1 MNTQQTRFDTKSLL
15 LGAALGAVVMFSV
28 AATTTATRT
37 TWEYRTVPGQVLG
50 NELGQAI
57 NASVTEGWEFVSA
70 ASSTEQWGFAVMR
83 REKK

>member
-1 MNTQQTRFDTKSLL
+1 MNKQQKRFDTKSVL
-15 LGAALGAVVMFSV
+15 LGAALGAVIMFTV

-37 TWEYRTVPGQVLG
+37 TWEYRTVPGNVLG